1 MDINID
7 KVLGSTNLAADL
19 DEETL
24 NTIGEFVHK
33 GYSLDKESR
42 KEWEVQCA
50 AWTEMALQVAKTRSY
65 PWPNSSNVK
74 YPLISTAAMQFGA
87 RAYPALV
94 PSDGK
99 LVNAK
104 VVGRD
109 PDGQKTEKAT
119 KIAQHMSWQI
129 LYGMDDWEEEMDK
142 LLVVLPVVGVAF
154 KKTFYNP
161 ETQKNCSQLVLPSN
175 LVVNYW
181 AKSLEQAERKTEV
194 IEMAKRVLRERQL
207 SEVFLDVELPAP
219 STAQLPKESTTPN
232 AQGMVAPSQG
242 DDTTPYTLL
251 EQHTFY
257 DLDEDGYPEPY
268 VITIE
273 ASTKKVLRIVARFDK
288 SGVKM
293 TPDGKR
299 IAKIKPIEF
308 YTKFPFIP
316 NPDGSFYDI
325 GFGLLLGSINETI
338 NTSVNQLI
346 DAGTLSNM
354 QSGFLSKALRMRTGD
369 TRFMP
374 GEWKWVNA
382 TGEQLKN
389 GIFPLPVREP
399 SQTLLKLME
408 LLLTSG
414 KELASVAEIFVGKM
428 PGQNTPAT
436 TTMASIE
443 QGMKLF
449 TAVYKRIY
457 KALEKEYKKLF
468 ELNAVFLNEEEAQN
482 VLDVPL
488 TTADYNTASY
498 DVCPTADPTAF
509 STTQKLVKAQGLMEL
524 LPLGT
529 LDPLKVTAR
538 ILEAQEQP
546 NWEELMAQPQQQA
559 PDPEA
564 VKMQQEAQLKQA
576 EAQSKMQIRQFE
588 GELKGRE
595 AEQRMA
601 QEQQAHQM
609 RMQAEAEQYALETQ
623 RRRQEAADNLAINRA
638 KGQLAIQNQQE
649 KQAISAKQQS
659 EKGSKSKS

>member
-1 MDINID
+1 
-7 KVLGSTNLAADL
+7 
-19 DEETL
+19 
-24 NTIGEFVHK
+24 
-33 GYSLDKESR
+33 
-42 KEWEVQCA
+42 
-50 AWTEMALQVAKTRSY
+50 
-65 PWPNSSNVK
+65 
-74 YPLISTAAMQFGA
+74 
-87 RAYPALV
+87 
-94 PSDGK
+94 
-99 LVNAK
+99 
-104 VVGRD
+104 
-109 PDGQKTEKAT
+109 
-119 KIAQHMSWQI
+119 MSWQI

-142 LLVVLPVVGVAF
+142 LLVVLPVIGVAF
-154 KKTFYNP
+154 KKTYYNP

-194 IEMAKRVLRERQL
+194 IEMSPRVLRERQL
-207 SEVFLDVELPAP
+207 AEVFLDIDLPAP
-219 STAQLPKESTTPN
+219 STATQNSASTQPN
-232 AQGMVAPSQG
+232 AQGMVAPSQV
-242 DDTTPYTLL
+242 DETTPYTLL

-257 DLDEDGYPEPY
+257 DLDGDGYAEPY

-273 ASTKKVLRIVARFDK
+273 AGSKKVLRVVARFDK
-288 SGVKM
+288 KGIKM
-293 TPDGKR
+293 TADGKR
-299 IAKIKPIEF
+299 IAKINPIEF

-316 NPDGSFYDI
+316 NPDGSFYDV

-389 GIFPLPVREP
+389 GVFPLPVREP
-399 SQTLLKLME
+399 SQVLLKLME

-468 ELNAVFLNEEEAQN
+468 ELNGVFLDEEEAAAM
-482 VLDVPL
+482 LDDAI
-488 TTADYNTASY
+488 TKADYDTSSY
-498 DVCPTADPTAF
+498 DVCPSSDPTAF
-509 STTQKLVKAQGLMEL
+509 SATQKLVKAQGLLEL

-529 LDPLKVTAR
+529 IDPMEVTKR
-538 ILEAQEQP
+538 VLEAQEQP
-546 NWEELMAQPQQQA
+546 SWENLLVKQQQPN
-559 PDPEA
+559 PDA
-564 VKMQQEAQLKQA
+564 VAAQQEAQLKQA
-576 EAQSKMQIRQFE
+576 EAQSKMAQREFE
-588 GELKGRE
+588 GELRGRE
-595 AEQRMA
+595 AQQRMA
-601 QEQQAHQM
+601 QEQQAHQQ
-609 RMQAEAEQYALETQ
+609 RMQAQQEQNAIEAQ
-623 RRRQEAADNLAINRA
+623 RRRMEAADTLAIGRA
-638 KGQLAIQNQQE
+638 KGQLAVKNQQE
-649 KQAISAKQQS
+649 KQAISGKQQS